1 MFNIVYDGRTIYNN
15 ITEEEVRQI
24 MFELTEKA
32 ADGKIDLELI
42 ELEEI

>member
-1 MFNIVYDGRTIYNN
+1 MFNIVYNGRIIYKG

-24 MFELTEKA
+24 MFELTEQA
-32 ADGKIDLELI
+32 ADGKINLELI